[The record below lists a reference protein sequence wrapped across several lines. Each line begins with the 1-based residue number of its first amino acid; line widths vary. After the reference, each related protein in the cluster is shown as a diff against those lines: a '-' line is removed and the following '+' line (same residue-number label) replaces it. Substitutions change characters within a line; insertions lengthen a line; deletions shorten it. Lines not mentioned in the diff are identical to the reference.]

1 MLGVGVMLMVIAH
14 QVWLRARGWQFN
26 TLSPYFLVDFL
37 IFSLIGLGSLVE
49 PLPHRSLTE
58 ETLFCVF
65 VLSGLA
71 GYYLGLHFP
80 YAAFPK
86 PGLRH

>member
-14 QVWLRARGWQFN
+14 QAWLWARGWQFN

-49 PLPHRSLTE
+49 PLPASLPDPRRYSSAYSS
-58 ETLFCVF
+58 C
-65 VLSGLA
+65 LA
-71 GYYLGLHFP
+71 
-80 YAAFPK
+80 
-86 PGLRH
+86 